1 MTETPHTWRDIANG
15 RFDVEPK
22 PLPSYE
28 APQEDEL
35 PGPAPEAPAPAPAD
49 AGRRRTWPIVVTV
62 ALLAGAAGFAGG
74 ATLDPLDRGS
84 DREARAAEL
93 RGLEDDLDAREASLT
108 EDQADLAK
116 ARKKVTRQRKAL
128 TRQEKAVATREKAVA
143 EAEQELTDGGTGT
156 DVVDTDGV
164 FEVGVDVEAGTY
176 EAVAASGDCTWV
188 QTDDEDSAV
197 PPGDE
202 QTAAEGETITITLTD
217 GGFFRTTGC
226 GEWVAQ
232 F

>member
-49 AGRRRTWPIVVTV
+49 DGRRRTWPIVVTV

-93 RGLEDDLDAREASLT
+93 R
-108 EDQADLAK
+108 
-116 ARKKVTRQRKAL
+116 
-128 TRQEKAVATREKAVA
+128 
-143 EAEQELTDGGTGT
+143 
-156 DVVDTDGV
+156 
-164 FEVGVDVEAGTY
+164 
-176 EAVAASGDCTWV
+176 
-188 QTDDEDSAV
+188 V
-197 PPGDE
+197 P
-202 QTAAEGETITITLTD
+202 
-217 GGFFRTTGC
+217 RTTSTHARRRSPRTRPT
-226 GEWVAQ
+226 WRRRARRSPSSARH
-232 F
+232 